1 MSNSVANNH
10 DESGICPLTQGIS
23 SRQLKKMPQPQIGL
37 LIRQLRQEMGLTQ
50 EEFAS
55 DCGVVFS
62 TVNRWE
68 KGRVRPSPMA
78 LRLIQVKL
86 EHFGDRGRELW
97 ERNQNNFPN

>member
-1 MSNSVANNH
+1 MSNYVA
-10 DESGICPLTQGIS
+10 
-23 SRQLKKMPQPQIGL
+23 LKKMPQPQIGS
-37 LIRQLRQEMGLTQ
+37 LIRQLREEMQLTQ

-86 EHFGDRGRELW
+86 EQIGDRGRELLQ
-97 ERNQNNFPN
+97 RHQNNFPQETRNLF

>member
-1 MSNSVANNH
+1 MSNSVANN
-10 DESGICPLTQGIS
+10 
-23 SRQLKKMPQPQIGL
+23 RLKKMPQPQIGL
-37 LIRQLRQEMGLTQ
+37 LIRELRQEMGLTQ

-78 LRLIQVKL
+78 LKLIQVKL
-86 EHFGDRGRELW
+86 EQFGDRGRELL
-97 ERNQNNFPN
+97 ERYQNNFPN

>member
-1 MSNSVANNH
+1 MSNSVANN
-10 DESGICPLTQGIS
+10 
-23 SRQLKKMPQPQIGL
+23 QLKKMPQPQIGL
-37 LIRQLRQEMGLTQ
+37 LIRQLRQEMELTQ

-86 EHFGDRGRELW
+86 EQIGDRGKKLLQRY
-97 ERNQNNFPN
+97 QNNFPN